1 MDEPGN
7 NKIETKDAAF
17 KRLATKRTNK
27 VLKSLQLLGNLAN
40 KRNYAYTEEDYKAMF
55 GAIEEEYRLTKA
67 KFTIG
72 LRKKPYVEL

>member
-1 MDEPGN
+1 MES
-7 NKIETKDAAF
+7 KEEVF

-27 VLKSLQLLGNLAN
+27 VLKSLHLLGNLAN
-40 KRNYAYTEEDYKAMF
+40 KRNYTYSEEDYKAMF
-55 GAIEEEYRLTKA
+55 NAIEEEYRLTKA